1 MAQHTEKFRRW
12 PYAALLA
19 ARGHAHREWE
29 NNELIQD
36 RNKQGAH
43 LCLAILRG
51 DNIAAGHMLKSGAP
65 VNHQDQ
71 PDGWTPLIYSIYY
84 NNPGGRKLLL
94 AHGADIM
101 VTDFSGRT
109 VLMFAA
115 QNGDAKL
122 ARQLIELGAPVNAV
136 DKLGR
141 RALDFAKACR
151 NTECVSLLSELY
163 K

>member
-1 MAQHTEKFRRW
+1 MNKAPEKFRRW

-19 ARGHAHREWE
+19 SRQSSHNELEHS
-29 NNELIQD
+29 ELIQD
-36 RNKQGAH
+36 RRKLGNH
-43 LCLAILRG
+43 LCRAILRG
-51 DNIAAGHMLKSGAP
+51 DNLAAGHLLKSGAP
-65 VNHQDQ
+65 VNHQEF

-84 NNPGGRKLLL
+84 NNPAGRRLLL
-94 AHGADIM
+94 ANGADIS

-115 QNGDAKL
+115 LNGDAVL
-122 ARQLIELGAPVNAV
+122 AGQLLQMGASVSTM

-141 RALDFAKACR
+141 TALDFAKSCR
-151 NTECVSLLSELY
+151 STECIKLLE

>member
-1 MAQHTEKFRRW
+1 MAQYTEKVRRW

-19 ARGHAHREWE
+19 ARGNPHREWE

-36 RNKQGAH
+36 RNKLGSH

-51 DNIAAGHMLKSGAP
+51 DNLAVGHMIKSGAP
-65 VNHQDQ
+65 VNHRDQ

-84 NNPGGRKLLL
+84 NNPTGRELLL
-94 AHGADIM
+94 THGADIM
-101 VTDFSGRT
+101 ITDFSGRT

-115 QNGDAKL
+115 LNGDAEL
-122 ARQLIELGAPVNAV
+122 ARQLISLGANPDAI

-141 RALDFAKACR
+141 SAIDFASNA
-151 NTECVSLLSELY
+151 ECIKLLSEL
-163 K
+163 

>member
-1 MAQHTEKFRRW
+1 MAQQTEKFRRW

-19 ARGHAHREWE
+19 ARGNAHREWE

-51 DNIAAGHMLKSGAP
+51 DNLAAGHMLRSGAP

-84 NNPGGRKLLL
+84 NNPTGRRLLL
-94 AHGADIM
+94 ANGADIS
-101 VTDFSGRT
+101 VADFSGRT

-115 QNGDAKL
+115 LNGDAIL
-122 ARQLIELGAPVNAV
+122 TGQLLQMGASASAM

-141 RALDFAKACR
+141 TALDFAKSCR
-151 NTECVSLLSELY
+151 SAECIKLLE